1 MNLKNKQHSNNKAV
15 ISIDNGK
22 SKVVAL
28 FPEILSGNKLVGELH
43 PCLGID
49 IQASTFTPR
58 RKGLRIDV
66 DFVDGDAFFLERVI
80 FMLSIFEPFTIG
92 IMQKMVV
99 NE

>member
-1 MNLKNKQHSNNKAV
+1 MNLKNKQHSKNKAV

-22 SKVVAL
+22 RKIVAL
-28 FPEILSGNKLVGELH
+28 FSEMLPGNKLVGELH

-58 RKGLRIDV
+58 REGFRVDV
-66 DFVDGDAFFLERVI
+66 DFVDGDAFFFKRVVG
-80 FMLSIFEPFTIG
+80 MLSIFEPFTIG